1 MSFESLLF
9 AGRAGA
15 AAACLLAALAAGTAR
30 AQQDG
35 AEPGAEAGVI
45 ELDPLVVQG
54 DGESARGPVDG
65 YAARRS
71 ATGTKTDSSILET
84 PQSISVVTRDQMDAR
99 GVLSVGQALTY
110 SAGVLGQPF
119 GSDARF
125 DAPYIRGFSAA
136 ESQYLNGLRLVRNL
150 GSTSI
155 EPYGLERVEVLR
167 GPASVLYGQ
176 ANPGG
181 LVNLVSKRPTWERF
195 GEVVAEG
202 GSFRRAQGAFDFGGP
217 LGEESNLAFRLTG
230 LVRNSGT
237 QMDRVDDDRYFLAPS
252 FAWRPSEDTTIT
264 VFSQIQHDRSLS
276 PIGLPLQGTIYGNPN
291 GQLPRDLY
299 LGDAGFDESKRTLG
313 SLGYEFEHRFR
324 ESWTFRQNA
333 RYDHLKWNYQNL
345 YFSGLDPDMR
355 TAYRGTSIQEEE
367 MDTLSLDNQVE
378 GSFRTGVVGH
388 RLLLGADLRAHYADT
403 DVAFGTAPAI
413 DIYNPDNR
421 QPFNTA
427 IFWSQRTRSELFQA
441 GLYAQNQMDYRNWR
455 LTLGLRHDW
464 AGSNSETGAGTTRQ
478 NDSAFSGRAGLTY
491 LFDNGLAPYVSYAT
505 SFDPV
510 VGNEA
515 PARGGGAFEPSRG
528 EQYEVGLKYQPPGSR
543 SLFTATAF
551 DLRQSN
557 VAVSDPANVGF
568 QLQTGKIRVRGFE
581 LEGVANLHSGL
592 NLISSYTYSDA
603 EILRGEPG
611 ERGNRPALVPRHA
624 ASLWLDYAFQE
635 NSRLSGFGLGGG
647 VRYVGQRYGD
657 TANGINLHSHTLYD
671 AALRYDLGNFR
682 FSLNLNN
689 LLDDTYVATCSAFGC
704 YYGDGRTVLARV
716 AYRW

>member
-1 MSFESLLF
+1 MSFDSLFF

-15 AAACLLAALAAGTAR
+15 AAACLLVALAVGSAR
-30 AQQDG
+30 AQQDA
-35 AEPGAEAGVI
+35 AEGGVV
-45 ELDPLVVQG
+45 ELDPLLVE
-54 DGESARGPVDG
+54 GEGAGETARGPVAG

-71 ATGTKTDSSILET
+71 AAGTKTDSSILET
-84 PQSISVVTRDQMDAR
+84 PQSVSVVTRDQMDAR

-110 SAGVLGQPF
+110 SAGVVAQPF

-125 DAPYIRGFSAA
+125 DSPYIRGFSAA
-136 ESQYLNGLRLVRNL
+136 ESQYLDGLRLVRNL
-150 GSTSI
+150 GATSI

-181 LVNLVSKRPTWERF
+181 LLNLVSKRPTWERF
-195 GEVVAEG
+195 GEVVLEG
-202 GSFRRAQGAFDFGGP
+202 GSFRRRQGAFDFGGP
-217 LGEESNLAFRLTG
+217 LGEDSKLAFRLTG

-252 FAWRPSEDTTIT
+252 LAWQPDEDTTLT
-264 VFSQIQHDRSLS
+264 LFSRLQHDRSLS
-276 PIGLPLQGTIYGNPN
+276 PIGLPLQGTIDGNPN
-291 GQLPRDLY
+291 GQLPRDRY
-299 LGDAGFDESKRTLG
+299 LGDSGFDESKRTLA
-313 SLGYEFEHRFR
+313 SLGYEFERRFG
-324 ESWTFRQNA
+324 EAWSFRQNA
-333 RYDHLKWNYQNL
+333 RYDHLKWEYRNL

-355 TAYRGTSIQEEE
+355 TAYRGTSIQDEE

-378 GSFRTGVVGH
+378 GRFHTGAVGH
-388 RLLLGADLRAHYADT
+388 RLLLGADLRAHYADN
-403 DVAFGTAPAI
+403 DIAFGTAPSI
-413 DIYNPDNR
+413 DIYRPDNR
-421 QPFNTA
+421 QPFNTS
-427 IFWSQRTRSELFQA
+427 IFWRQRTRSDLYQA

-464 AGSNSETGAGTTRQ
+464 ASSSSDTGAATTSQR
-478 NDSAFSGRAGLTY
+478 DTAFSGRAGLTY

-528 EQYEVGLKYQPPGSR
+528 EQYELGLKYQPPGSR

-551 DLRQSN
+551 DLRQTN

-568 QLQTGKIRVRGFE
+568 QMQTGKVRVRGFE
-581 LEGVANLHSGL
+581 LEGVANLQAGL
-592 NLISSYTYSDA
+592 NLIASYTFSDA
-603 EILRGEPG
+603 EIVRGEPG
-611 ERGNRPALVPRHA
+611 QRGNRPSQVPRHA
-624 ASLWLDYAFQE
+624 ASLWLDYAFLE
-635 NSRLSGFGLGGG
+635 GSPLHGLGLGGG
-647 VRYVGQRYGD
+647 ARYVGQRYGD

-689 LLDDTYVATCSAFGC
+689 LLDDTYVASCSAFGC